1 MNEIEWPTIDSKHLI
16 VDSKQ
21 MLTLEREMF
30 SDGMPQEALM
40 EKAGIQISTWLFKRK
55 PLLKNGITVVI
66 GPGHNG
72 GDGAVIARELFLRG
86 YLVKVWCPFPIKKTL
101 TIDHIN
107 YITSI
112 GVTKLVEPPD
122 ANEKELWI
130 DAVFG
135 NNQTRKVDNNLIKL
149 FNQKFHN
156 KHGKVV
162 SIDVPTGLC
171 PDKGEPFLD
180 NAVKADYTLVVGV
193 NKIGLTQDSALPF
206 VGELHHIDIG
216 VPISKLSKIEKKIF
230 KVTYKD
236 VKNIYLPSLPK
247 NSNKYKR
254 GRTLLIAGSEKYP
267 GAAYL
272 ALRGAISS
280 GAGFISAVLPELVA
294 ESIWQVTPEIVLKGT
309 MQSNQNGNA
318 SLFSALK
325 NIDLSAYDSLAVGP
339 GIGIDNNDWQKS
351 KDYLIGFEGL
361 LILDADAL
369 NRIAES
375 KLGSKFFL
383 ERKFKTWITPHS
395 KEFSRLFPN
404 IKCETN
410 VAQALKAAKDFNI
423 SVLLKGANSII
434 ADNKKAWQLYGTDS
448 QTARAGL
455 GDLLSGFVAGSSAID
470 LTLCRDIT
478 TDFFAKY
485 VLLHSYAASKCKKGS
500 TASLIGDELSKLMR
514 KTKMRL
520 MS

>member
-1 MNEIEWPTIDSKHLI
+1 MDEIVWPTIDSKHLI

-21 MLTLEREMF
+21 MLTLEKGMF
-30 SDGMPQEALM
+30 TDGMPQEALM
-40 EKAGIQISTWLFKRK
+40 EKAGIQISRWLLKKK
-55 PLLKNGITVVI
+55 PLLKHGIIVLI

-72 GDGAVIARELFLRG
+72 GDGAVVARELFLNG
-86 YLVKVWCPFPIKKTL
+86 FLVQVWCPFPIKKTL
-101 TIDHIN
+101 TKNHLN
-107 YITSI
+107 YLTSL
-112 GVTKLVEPPD
+112 GVTKLLEPPD
-122 ANEKELWI
+122 ANGKDLWI

-135 NNQTRKVDNNLIKL
+135 NNQSRKVDNKLIKL

-156 KHGKVV
+156 KYGKVI
-162 SIDVPTGLC
+162 SIDIPTGLC

-180 NAVKADYTLVVGV
+180 NAVKADHTLAIGLH
-193 NKIGLTQDSALPF
+193 KIGLTQDSALPF
-206 VGELHHIDIG
+206 IGELHHIDIG
-216 VPISKLSKIEKKIF
+216 VPNSKLFKIDKKIF

-236 VKNIYLPSLPK
+236 LKNINLPSLPK
-247 NSNKYKR
+247 NSNKYQR

-272 ALRGAISS
+272 ALKGAISS
-280 GAGFISAVLPELVA
+280 GAGYISAVLPELVA
-294 ESIWQVTPEIVLKGT
+294 ESIWQVAPEIVLKET

-325 NIDLSAYDSLAVGP
+325 NIDLSAFDSLAVGP
-339 GIGIDNNDWQKS
+339 GIGIDNDDWQKS
-351 KDYLIGFEGL
+351 EDYLMAFEGL

-369 NRIAES
+369 NRISES

-404 IKCETN
+404 IKGETN
-410 VAQALKAAKDFNI
+410 VEIALNAAKEFNI
-423 SVLLKGANSII
+423 SVLLKGANSTV
-434 ADNKKAWQLYGTDS
+434 ADNKKAWQLFGTDS

-470 LTLCRDIT
+470 LTHSRNIT

-485 VLLHSYAASKCKKGS
+485 VLLHSFAASMCKRGS
-500 TASLIGDELSKLMR
+500 NASAIGDELSKIMR
-514 KTKMRL
+514 NRKSRQI
-520 MS
+520 S

>member
-1 MNEIEWPTIDSKHLI
+1 MNEIVWPTIDSEHLV

-21 MLTLEREMF
+21 MLILEKQMF

-40 EKAGIQISTWLFKRK
+40 EKAGIQISRWLLKKK
-55 PLLKNGITVVI
+55 PLLKNGITVFI

-72 GDGAVIARELFLRG
+72 GDGAVIARELFLKG
-86 YLVKVWCPFPIKKTL
+86 FLVKVWCPFPIKKTL
-101 TIDHIN
+101 TNNHLN
-107 YITSI
+107 YLTSI
-112 GVTKLVEPPD
+112 GVTKLEEPPD
-122 ANEKELWI
+122 AKGKELWI

-135 NNQTRKVDNNLIKL
+135 NNQTRKVDNKLIEL

-156 KHGKVV
+156 NCGKVV
-162 SIDVPTGLC
+162 CIDVPTGLC

-180 NAVKADYTLVVGV
+180 NAVKADYTLAIGLH
-193 NKIGLTQDSALPF
+193 KIGLTQDSALPF
-206 VGELHHIDIG
+206 IGELHHIDIG
-216 VPISKLSKIEKKIF
+216 VPNYKLLKLEKKVF

-236 VKNIYLPSLPK
+236 LKNIDLPYLPK
-247 NSNKYKR
+247 NSYKYKR

-272 ALRGAISS
+272 ALKGAISS
-280 GAGFISAVLPELVA
+280 GAGYISAVLPELVA
-294 ESIWQVTPEIVLKGT
+294 ESIWQVAPEIVLKDT

-325 NIDLSAYDSLAVGP
+325 NIDLSAFDSVAVGP
-339 GIGIDNNDWQKS
+339 GIGIDNDDWQKT
-351 KDYLIGFEGL
+351 KDILTGFEGL

-369 NRIAES
+369 NRISES
-375 KLGSKFFL
+375 KLCSKFFL
-383 ERKFKTWITPHS
+383 ERRFKTWITPHS

-410 VAQALKAAKDFNI
+410 VEKALNAAQEFNI
-423 SVLLKGANSII
+423 SVLLKGANSIV

-448 QTARAGL
+448 HTARAGL
-455 GDLLSGFVAGSSAID
+455 GDLLSGFIAGSSAID
-470 LTLCRDIT
+470 LTFCRNIT

-485 VLLHSYAASKCKKGS
+485 VLLHSFAASKCKKGS
-500 TASLIGDELSKLMR
+500 NASAIGDELSKLMR
-514 KTKMRL
+514 NIKTRQI
-520 MS
+520 S

>member
-1 MNEIEWPTIDSKHLI
+1 MNEIVWPTIDSKHLI

-21 MLTLEREMF
+21 MLILEKEMF

-40 EKAGIQISTWLFKRK
+40 EKAGIQISRWLLKRK
-55 PLLKNGITVVI
+55 PLLKYGITVFI

-72 GDGAVIARELFLRG
+72 GDGAVIARELFLKG
-86 YLVKVWCPFPIKKTL
+86 FMVKVWCPFPIKKPL
-101 TIDHIN
+101 TNNHLN
-107 YITSI
+107 YLTSI

-122 ANEKELWI
+122 ANGKELWI

-135 NNQTRKVDNNLIKL
+135 NNQTRKVDNKLVKL
-149 FNQKFHN
+149 FNQKFLN
-156 KHGKVV
+156 RYGKVI
-162 SIDVPTGLC
+162 SIDIPTGLC

-180 NAVKADYTLVVGV
+180 NAVKADHTLAIGL

-206 VGELHHIDIG
+206 IGELHHIDIG
-216 VPISKLSKIEKKIF
+216 VPISKLSKVDKKIF

-236 VKNIYLPSLPK
+236 LKNINLPSLPR

-272 ALRGAISS
+272 ALKGAISS
-280 GAGFISAVLPELVA
+280 GAGYISAVLPELVA
-294 ESIWQVTPEIVLKGT
+294 ESIWQVAPEIVLKDT

-325 NIDLSAYDSLAVGP
+325 NIDLSAFDSVAVGP
-339 GIGIDNNDWQKS
+339 GIGIDSDDWQKA
-351 KDYLIGFEGL
+351 KDILTGFEGL

-369 NRIAES
+369 NRISES
-375 KLGSKFFL
+375 KLCSKFFL
-383 ERKFKTWITPHS
+383 ERRFKTWITPHS

-410 VAQALKAAKDFNI
+410 VEKALNASQEFNI
-423 SVLLKGANSII
+423 SVLLKGANSIV
-434 ADNKKAWQLYGTDS
+434 ADNKKAWQLFGTDS
-448 QTARAGL
+448 HTARAGL
-455 GDLLSGFVAGSSAID
+455 GDLLSGFIAGSSAID
-470 LTLCRDIT
+470 LTFCRNIT

-485 VLLHSYAASKCKKGS
+485 VLLHSFAASKCKKGS
-500 TASLIGDELSKLMR
+500 NASAIGDELSKLMR
-514 KTKMRL
+514 NIKMRQI
-520 MS
+520 S